1 MQNFFHADTSK
12 ARAVCEKAS
21 VAVGAVLAL
30 PALLSLMSLI
40 IQTRKWRTEGFLA
53 AGLAVPAICVAVWLA
68 FTFLL
73 FFICETRSRRIK
85 RCTYFEIQKSAAIL
99 SRYGGKISADT
110 GGIQRRLYIIPYD
123 EMKLSV
129 KKGRLVF
136 TGKIRCYEG
145 DSDRLGYHIRQGKP
159 EFDSWWL
166 NENGFREISSLTLPH
181 CFPKQ
186 KTIFRHCSLAQKR
199 YLLRCEKKKA
209 AETKPV
215 SRPKTRMVYRQ
226 ARKRTFTELPTFDRK
241 W

>member
-1 MQNFFHADTSK
+1 
-12 ARAVCEKAS
+12 
-21 VAVGAVLAL
+21 
-30 PALLSLMSLI
+30 
-40 IQTRKWRTEGFLA
+40 
-53 AGLAVPAICVAVWLA
+53 
-68 FTFLL
+68 
-73 FFICETRSRRIK
+73 
-85 RCTYFEIQKSAAIL
+85 
-99 SRYGGKISADT
+99 
-110 GGIQRRLYIIPYD
+110 
-123 EMKLSV
+123 MKLSV
-129 KKGRLVF
+129 KKDRLVF

-166 NENGFREISSLTLPH
+166 NENGFREISSLTLPK

-199 YLLRCEKKKA
+199 YQLRCEKKKA
-209 AETKPV
+209 AETKSV